1 MTIIARRFTIIC
13 LIMGLFAAG
22 LTVAVE
28 SSSRR
33 NHSGLI
39 GLSAPCPQ
47 PSGIYC
53 KASL

>member
-13 LIMGLFAAG
+13 LIMSLFAVG
-22 LTVAVE
+22 LTMAVE
-28 SSSRR
+28 NSARR
-33 NHSGLI
+33 NNIGVT

-47 PSGIYC
+47 PSGMHC

>member
-13 LIMGLFAAG
+13 LIMSLFAVG
-22 LTVAVE
+22 LTAAVE
-28 SSSRR
+28 SSGKR
-33 NHSGLI
+33 NHVGVI

-47 PSGIYC
+47 PSGIHC

>member
-13 LIMGLFAAG
+13 LIMSLFAVG
-22 LTVAVE
+22 LTMAVE
-28 SSSRR
+28 KSARR
-33 NHSGLI
+33 NHAGVI

-47 PSGIYC
+47 PSGIHC